1 MKDLSSTSFG
11 LLIAFFLP
19 GLALLV
25 SLAFFVPYIKN
36 LFDTF
41 LTTSSNIGLFF
52 LVILFSLILSLIIS
66 VFRWIIFEKIF
77 SKGYQLEPTDFA
89 RLGGSADKLLAFRAA
104 VDENYRYHQ
113 FWGGI
118 AFVIPIFI
126 LGLLISNWFEYSTFL
141 IIVIIIFGFVSE
153 FLIGKAAIVAYRNYV
168 KRSKYILEGGDM
180 PNGWV
185 KKDDKKNIN
194 DGEKKKPAP
203 TKPSKKKKEEKKNKK

>member
-25 SLAFFVPYIKN
+25 SLAFFVPYIKK

-66 VFRWIIFEKIF
+66 VFRWIIFEELFCKEN
-77 SKGYQLEPTDFA
+77 QLEPTDFA
-89 RLGGSADKLLAFRAA
+89 NLGSSADKLLAFRAA
-104 VDENYRYHQ
+104 VDEHYRYHQ

-118 AFVIPIFI
+118 AVVIPIFI
-126 LGLLISNWFEYSTFL
+126 VGLLISNWIVYSTL
-141 IIVIIIFGFVSE
+141 SIIAIIIFGSVSE
-153 FLIGKAAIVAYRNYV
+153 ILICKVAIVAYSNYV
-168 KRSKYILEGGDM
+168 KRSKYILEG
-180 PNGWV
+180 
-185 KKDDKKNIN
+185 
-194 DGEKKKPAP
+194 
-203 TKPSKKKKEEKKNKK
+203 